1 MRVWDTNTSSA
12 ERLSCCVGMTS
23 VPGAPVNMKCHES
36 MLYVAA
42 GSSVIAIDLR
52 TMQKVITAA
61 IYQPKLY
68 SFEIMP
74 SKSLICTGGN
84 GR

>member
-1 MRVWDTNTSSA
+1 
-12 ERLSCCVGMTS
+12 
-23 VPGAPVNMKCHES
+23 
-36 MLYVAA
+36 
-42 GSSVIAIDLR
+42 
-52 TMQKVITAA
+52 MQQVVTAA